1 MASTPEQQPHDE
13 AHTEAHGDFHLPP
26 PSIWPVVLAI
36 GIALVLTG
44 LILNLIIVT
53 VGALLVVVSTALWVR
68 DARREFHE
76 LPE

>member
-1 MASTPEQQPHDE
+1 MASTPQPVSHED
-13 AHTEAHGDFHLPP
+13 AHGAFHLPP

-44 LILNLIIVT
+44 LILNLIIVA

-68 DARREFHE
+68 DARREFSE